1 MTKYG
6 IATKPLHNKLAM
18 SVDSNDCKQIWY
30 ADGSSPAEKVHE
42 MRKWRDILCQDD
54 PKYGYFPLATKTI
67 LIVKAEWKEKVE
79 EAFRGSTIERERHIS
94 AVIWSASF
102 KDLYGKGKIDKWIRD
117 VEEVAEIA
125 EG

>member
-1 MTKYG
+1 M
-6 IATKPLHNKLAM
+6 
-18 SVDSNDCKQIWY
+18 
-30 ADGSSPAEKVHE
+30 
-42 MRKWRDILCQDD
+42 
-54 PKYGYFPLATKTI
+54 
-67 LIVKAEWKEKVE
+67 IVKAEWKEKVE
-79 EAFRGSTIERERHIS
+79 EAFRGSTTERERHIS